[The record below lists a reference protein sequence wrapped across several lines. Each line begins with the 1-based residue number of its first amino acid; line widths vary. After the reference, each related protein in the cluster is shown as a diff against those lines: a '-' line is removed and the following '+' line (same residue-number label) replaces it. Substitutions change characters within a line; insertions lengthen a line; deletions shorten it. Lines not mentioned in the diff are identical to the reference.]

1 MRNTHERAK
10 HVLRPE
16 ERIYPTCFVLSQVPQ
31 PGQMSFPRKMDR
43 PSAGREFECPRKLEI
58 QNGERKRT
66 EEEGRNK
73 DEIRAKEKEE
83 KEKTGSNVVVD
94 VVAEIFLESIADRK
108 KGNLTER
115 REERSK
121 RANVEKVSF
130 ALYTTWKGEKEKRD
144 EAESVELVRERG
156 RVISTLYSAEFK
168 KILLQIQERDRERK
182 VNGISRSRSKLTDTR
197 VLVISNVYSDKNRD

>member
-66 EEEGRNK
+66 EEEGRNR
-73 DEIRAKEKEE
+73 ETRAKEKEE

-108 KGNLTER
+108 KKETSRKEGKNEVKGQTLKKSLLPCTQRGKVKKRSATKQKAWNWYESEAVLFLPCIVLNLRKFYSKYKREIER
-115 REERSK
+115 
-121 RANVEKVSF
+121 EKSEWNLSF
-130 ALYTTWKGEKEKRD
+130 AK
-144 EAESVELVRERG
+144 
-156 RVISTLYSAEFK
+156 
-168 KILLQIQERDRERK
+168 
-182 VNGISRSRSKLTDTR
+182 
-197 VLVISNVYSDKNRD
+197 